1 MLNMGLPPLI
11 HPDILFGFYVEN
23 AITTLSSPEASLCR
37 EEAGEK
43 EKERAWGTMGKGEG
57 EERPFPSS
65 HRPPRAYHISI
76 GIPSGSLWG
85 GVSDH
90 NNYPNW

>member
-1 MLNMGLPPLI
+1 MGLPLQI
-11 HPDILFGFYVEN
+11 HLDILFGFNIEN

-43 EKERAWGTMGKGEG
+43 EKERERGTMAKGKG

-65 HRPPRAYHISI
+65 HRPPRACYISI
-76 GIPSGSLWG
+76 GDTQREPLGRTERS
-85 GVSDH
+85 
-90 NNYPNW
+90 P

>member
-1 MLNMGLPPLI
+1 MLNMGLPSLI

-23 AITTLSSPEASLCR
+23 AITTLSSPEDSLCR

-57 EERPFPSS
+57 EERPFPILFPPFPSS
-65 HRPPRAYHISI
+65 HRPPARLLYF
-76 GIPSGSLWG
+76 
-85 GVSDH
+85 D
-90 NNYPNW
+90 

>member
-1 MLNMGLPPLI
+1 MI

-43 EKERAWGTMGKGEG
+43 EKERAWGTKRKGEG

-85 GVSDH
+85 GVSDY